1 MALFRRNKTIQ
12 LNADAVAKY
21 SDKVAQIPDDL
32 MARCPKCHKVYFT
45 KQKPED
51 YCCMHCRHHLPF
63 PAMERIDWL
72 VDEGSFQ
79 EINADLWND
88 NPLGFP
94 KYSEKLAKLQEA
106 TGLKEAIVT
115 GTARL
120 DGHALALGVMDSR
133 FVMASMG
140 TAVGEKLVQL
150 FDLATAQGLPVVLY
164 IASGGA
170 RKASCLSCKWPRSAK
185 P

>member
-51 YCCMHCRHHLPF
+51 YCCMHCHHHLPF

-120 DGHALALGVMDSR
+120 DG
-133 FVMASMG
+133 
-140 TAVGEKLVQL
+140 
-150 FDLATAQGLPVVLY
+150 
-164 IASGGA
+164 
-170 RKASCLSCKWPRSAK
+170 PRCHG
-185 P
+185 

>member
-51 YCCMHCRHHLPF
+51 YCCMHCHHHLPF
-63 PAMERIDWL
+63 PAIERIDWL

-94 KYSEKLAKLQEA
+94 KDRKSTRLNSSHLVISYAVFC
-106 TGLKEAIVT
+106 LKKKT
-115 GTARL
+115 
-120 DGHALALGVMDSR
+120 H
-133 FVMASMG
+133 
-140 TAVGEKLVQL
+140 
-150 FDLATAQGLPVVLY
+150 
-164 IASGGA
+164 
-170 RKASCLSCKWPRSAK
+170 
-185 P
+185 